1 MRRFPAALS
10 LLCLT
15 ALLAASAAMAQHAR
29 PTGETPLNF
38 RLVPVFAQC
47 IGSVPAGMT
56 HGPPLAVPSCSPV
69 DEQSNFLTLTAP
81 ERPAPYGVG
90 ADGTGYAGLKVT
102 CLVPGTTTQ
111 VTGSGANPPCTD
123 PGDQIDVKVDTATT
137 GVRCVTAS
145 GGCVAAAGLY
155 SGKVLLVWNM
165 RFTDHFNQA
174 IPNPPGP
181 DCSDT
186 TACTATAVD
195 LPITFGVQCT
205 AGACN
210 SATSMDW
217 TVPGSALEGKRTVIA
232 LGETQVQDAGA
243 DGNLAG
249 GVACPPTCAQNG
261 SDHNVA
267 LTQGVFAP

>member
-1 MRRFPAALS
+1 
-10 LLCLT
+10 
-15 ALLAASAAMAQHAR
+15 
-29 PTGETPLNF
+29 
-38 RLVPVFAQC
+38 
-47 IGSVPAGMT
+47 
-56 HGPPLAVPSCSPV
+56 
-69 DEQSNFLTLTAP
+69 
-81 ERPAPYGVG
+81 
-90 ADGTGYAGLKVT
+90 
-102 CLVPGTTTQ
+102 
-111 VTGSGANPPCTD
+111 
-123 PGDQIDVKVDTATT
+123 
-137 GVRCVTAS
+137 
-145 GGCVAAAGLY
+145 
-155 SGKVLLVWNM
+155 M

-181 DCSDT
+181 DCSHK
-186 TACTATAVD
+186 TACTATPLD
-195 LPITFGVQCT
+195 QPITIGEHCT

>member
-1 MRRFPAALS
+1 MRRFLVALS
-10 LLCLT
+10 LVCLT
-15 ALLAASAAMAQHAR
+15 ALFIASTAVAEHAR

-38 RLVPVFAQC
+38 RLVPTFAQC
-47 IGSVPAGMT
+47 TGSAPAGMT
-56 HGPPLAVPSCSPV
+56 HGPPLVFPSCSPT
-69 DEQSNFLTLTAP
+69 DEVSNFLTLAAP
-81 ERPAPYGVG
+81 ERPAPYGIG

-102 CLVPGTTTQ
+102 CLVPGTTDQ
-111 VTGSGANPPCTD
+111 VTGSGANPPCTNA
-123 PGDQIDVKVDTATT
+123 GDQIDVKVDTATT
-137 GVRCVTAS
+137 GIRCVTVS

-155 SGKVLLVWNM
+155 SGKVLVFWDM

-174 IPNPPGP
+174 VPNPPGA

-195 LPITFGVQCT
+195 LPLTFGVQCT

-210 SATSMDW
+210 STTSMDL
-217 TVPGSALEGKRTVIA
+217 TVPGSAPEGKRAVIG
-232 LGETQVQDAGA
+232 LGQTQVQDAGA

-261 SDHNVA
+261 ADHNVA
-267 LTQGVFAP
+267 LTQGLFAP